1 MQEQAPFRISAE
13 PTRVELVAKY
23 FRGLGDETRLAILQL
38 LEGEELS
45 VSEIAERLDVEQTS
59 VSKHLQ
65 CLRWCGYLTTRR
77 DHRVVY
83 NRIADQRV
91 SQILRLANEL
101 LDLNA
106 EHLEACQRIDAPEG
120 DA

>member
-1 MQEQAPFRISAE
+1 MQEHAPFRISAQ

-23 FRGLGDETRLAILQL
+23 FRGLGDETRLAILNL
-38 LEGEELS
+38 LEGEELA
-45 VSEIAERLDVEQTS
+45 VTEIAQRIGVDQTS

-65 CLRWCGYLTTRR
+65 CLRWCGYVTARR
-77 DHRVVY
+77 DHRTIY
-83 NRIADQRV
+83 NRIADERV

-106 EHLEACQRIDAPEG
+106 EHIEACERIDSSESKP
-120 DA
+120 

>member
-1 MQEQAPFRISAE
+1 MQEQAPFRISAD

-23 FRGLGDETRLAILQL
+23 FRGLGDETRLAILEL
-38 LEGEELS
+38 LDGEELP
-45 VSEIAERLDVEQTS
+45 VAEISARIGVERTS

-65 CLRWCGYLTTRR
+65 CLRWCGYVSTRR
-77 DHRVVY
+77 DHRTVY
-83 NRIADQRV
+83 NRIADPRV

-106 EHLEACQRIDAPEG
+106 EHLEACERIDSPE
-120 DA
+120 ATV